1 MSETESGYVEKFA
14 PELSFSK
21 NERYFPCELFLAGR
35 DIRSNKKA
43 YERLSENEKLRAVRC
58 YFHVVRGD
66 SHDAYEYW
74 YYYAFNEYVLVP
86 PLLISDNHDH
96 DFEYVIVF
104 VNKRTNRP
112 EFLCLNQH
120 YWHNF
125 LRLDGTIP
133 TICVEKG
140 GHGLF
145 VENKPTNKWT
155 KGGHKLR
162 PMPRTSLEELRRN
175 FLEPEPHDMIDG
187 GNKLIGENYDPLRIG
202 KFFGPTTPWSR
213 TKVYHLPITEILR
226 EVLPSLRM
234 YPMLAPGLP
243 SVQTISLPYSEP
255 TLEENVQLAIKEKLG
270 TPENYDTILKARRG
284 TSK

>member
-1 MSETESGYVEKFA
+1 MLETESGYVEKLA
-14 PELSFSK
+14 PELAFSK
-21 NERYFPCELFLAGR
+21 NERYLPCELFLAGR
-35 DIRSNKKA
+35 DIRGNKKA
-43 YERLSENEKLRAVRC
+43 YEKLSEDEKLRAVCC

-86 PLLISDNHDH
+86 PSLVSDNHDH
-96 DFEYVIVF
+96 DFEYAIIF
-104 VNKRTNRP
+104 VNKKNKKP

-133 TICVEKG
+133 TIYVEKG

-145 VENKPTNKWT
+145 VEHKPTNKWT

-162 PMPRTSLEELRRN
+162 PMPRISLEELRRN

-226 EVLPSLRM
+226 EVLPSLRV

-243 SVQTISLPYSEP
+243 SVRTISLPYSEP
-255 TLEENVQLAIKEKLG
+255 TLEENVKLAVAEKLG
-270 TPENYDTILKARRG
+270 RTEDYEGILRSQR
-284 TSK
+284 